1 MEPTFRSVSQTDER
15 FTHKAAPRV
24 LRSADESTPDA
35 AREGV
40 RWWSSAHGAMPCLQS
55 TGLFKPWGQYV
66 RTDTDGK
73 MKGDTEADRKSKE
86 G

>member
-40 RWWSSAHGAMPCLQS
+40 RWWSSAHGAMPGLQS
-55 TGLFKPWGQYV
+55 IGRVYFLVGTCYDSEM
-66 RTDTDGK
+66 R
-73 MKGDTEADRKSKE
+73 ARKVDISQE
-86 G
+86 E